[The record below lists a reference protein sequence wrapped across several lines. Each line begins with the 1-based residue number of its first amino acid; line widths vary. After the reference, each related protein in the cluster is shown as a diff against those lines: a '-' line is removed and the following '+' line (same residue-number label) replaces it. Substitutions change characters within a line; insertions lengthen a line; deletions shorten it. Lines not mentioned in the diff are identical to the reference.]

1 MVFQKSADG
10 NIKQISIESAGG
22 INNVIKQIKT
32 GTVIPINAAN
42 GKKAK
47 AKAIDAAND
56 KKANANGKKA
66 IDAANANSKKAI
78 DAANANGKKAIDAAF
93 GKKTNSKKTNI
104 IRLNRLQFIFTYMTD
119 DTLIDFLMGTDND
132 FIIHFANG
140 RQIDIEI
147 IEIYRTV
154 ECNCAHCRKVV
165 INEDP
170 DILDKMDN
178 KSYIEIKLDDDILN
192 IIAEKQFKIL
202 EIMANIIVPLPS
214 SIPSY
219 PTFLPPVLSLP
230 PVVAL
235 PPLLL
240 LPPITIDLTD

>member
-1 MVFQKSADG
+1 MNKKISTVMVFQKSADG
-10 NIKQISIESAGG
+10 NIKQISIETAGG
-22 INNVIKQIKT
+22 MDNVIKQIKT
-32 GTVIPINAAN
+32 GMSIPINTANDKKAINIANGKNAKANGKNAKANGKKAINAAN

-47 AKAIDAAND
+47 TD
-56 KKANANGKKA
+56 G
-66 IDAANANSKKAI
+66 
-78 DAANANGKKAIDAAF
+78 
-93 GKKTNSKKTNI
+93 KKTNI
-104 IRLNRLQFIFTYMTD
+104 IRFNRLQFIFTYMTD
-119 DTLIDFLMGTDND
+119 DVLIDFLMGTDND
-132 FIIHFANG
+132 FIIYFSNG
-140 RQIDIEI
+140 RQIDIEV

-154 ECNCAHCRKVV
+154 QCDCDHCRKVV

-214 SIPSY
+214 SIPAY
-219 PTFLPPVLSLP
+219 PTFLPPI
-230 PVVAL
+230 VA
-235 PPLLL
+235 

>member
-1 MVFQKSADG
+1 MNKKLSTVMVFQKSADG

-22 INNVIKQIKT
+22 MDNVIKQIKT
-32 GTVIPINAAN
+32 GKTILINTTFDKKSKEN

-47 AKAIDAAND
+47 AKA
-56 KKANANGKKA
+56 KR
-66 IDAANANSKKAI
+66 
-78 DAANANGKKAIDAAF
+78 
-93 GKKTNSKKTNI
+93 NSKKTNI

-119 DTLIDFLMGTDND
+119 DTLIDFLMSTDND
-132 FIIHFANG
+132 FIIYFANG
-140 RQIDIEI
+140 RQVEIEI

-154 ECNCAHCRKVV
+154 QCDCDHCRKVI

-219 PTFLPPVLSLP
+219 PTFLPPVKILPPVMALSPIVALPPVLSLP
-230 PVVAL
+230 PV
-235 PPLLL
+235 
-240 LPPITIDLTD
+240 TIDLTN